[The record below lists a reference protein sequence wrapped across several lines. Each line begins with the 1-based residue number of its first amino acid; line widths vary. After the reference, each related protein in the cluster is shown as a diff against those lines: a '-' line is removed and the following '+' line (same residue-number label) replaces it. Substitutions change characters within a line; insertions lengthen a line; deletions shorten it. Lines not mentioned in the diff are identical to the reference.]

1 VSARRVLVAGI
12 GNVFSSDDGFGVE
25 VVQHLLR
32 RTWPEGVS
40 VQDVGIRGVH
50 LAYQLLD
57 GYDLLVLV
65 DAVASGDPPGTLT
78 VFEPILEPTPE
89 ASPENAGLGLAMR
102 GAAAAQSLDS
112 HGMEPAVV
120 LSLARRLG
128 APLGRV
134 VVVGCVPLT
143 VDDGLGLSEPV
154 AAAVPLAVAA
164 VADLVAAD
172 LGAAELGAADLVA
185 ADLGAAELGAAD
197 LVAAELGAAEL
208 GGAEP
213 DDTDLVSAELLG
225 AQSPG
230 AAEAVVCSAE
240 AELQE
245 VRP

>member
-1 VSARRVLVAGI
+1 VSDRRVLVAGI

-172 LGAAELGAADLVA
+172 LGGAELGGAELGPADLVA
-185 ADLGAAELGAAD
+185 AELG
-197 LVAAELGAAEL
+197 AAELGAAEL